1 MADIILDIEV
11 KGKKELKAAA
21 DEFMRAGKVSKK
33 LAESY
38 DALAAK
44 NKRAVDETRRL
55 RNVEKQLIV
64 EQERGNISRYK
75 RTQIMEEEKRK
86 SQEKVLT
93 DKILIDQEK
102 KRIKLLEEDAKR
114 TAKLVKLYAPARVA
128 LASYKRQVKDITT
141 AQKQKIIS
149 DKEAKTALAQ
159 LTKEYQQFTAG
170 VATGGNQFARFNVD
184 SYKSI
189 QKFKRNMSV
198 GFQQAGYQV
207 GDFIVQVQSGQ
218 SVLVALGQQGSQLAG
233 IFGPAGAVV
242 GAFIAAATAFGMIAI
257 AASKA
262 KKSMTGVQDLSKSF
276 APATK
281 TMTGAIK
288 NQHIEIFKLTRGIED
303 QNEAIGKQALQY
315 QKALQATNEYLASQ
329 EEDPRND
336 WQKIRANGL
345 KILGATIVKSDKQR
359 VQILEKQNEIYA
371 KLRDQAEKLR
381 AKEEKRKK
389 FLEEQLELKQ
399 KFLDAEKELDDA
411 GADAAIKA
419 SIAIANEEDKLAI
432 LRERASGLLNEK
444 QIQKL
449 IDEQAI
455 KDLKA
460 KLGLQLLHSENA
472 DAIIATRVAQLVEE
486 QKLTAELKEQ
496 ERILKRQSK
505 IGNKAILGMTDEEY
519 QYHLNMSA
527 YVEGRMAAP
536 DKARKGKAPPKPR
549 KAPKDPLQELMK
561 NLTLQERLLGVEKDR
576 ASVMKALGESYSKY
590 TPEQIDSAIE
600 LTEYIRKQNEA
611 LKAQQDALD
620 LIEDQAKQLAAPF
633 EDFFMTLVDGT
644 ATAQDAFR
652 TMAADI
658 ISSLYRI
665 LVVEQMVQS
674 IGGAIQGYLAGPV
687 QGPPGPPQQGHHYYG
702 GGYTGN
708 GPRSGGL
715 DGKGGFMAM
724 LHPRETVIDHTKG
737 QGAGGDSIVINQSFN
752 FSANGDE
759 SVRRIIA
766 QSAPQIA
773 SMTQQQIMDS
783 RRRGGQM
790 KATFR

>member
-1 MADIILDIEV
+1 
-11 KGKKELKAAA
+11 
-21 DEFMRAGKVSKK
+21 MRAGEVSRR
-33 LAESY
+33 LAADYS
-38 DALAAK
+38 AVAAK
-44 NKRAVDETRRL
+44 NKRLVDETRRL
-55 RNVEKQLIV
+55 EAVKKKLNTAVKDEI
-64 EQERGNISRYK
+64 ISRGQAT
-75 RTQIMEEEKRK
+75 RALDEEMRK
-86 SQEKVLT
+86 SKEKILT

-114 TAKLVKLYAPARVA
+114 TAKLVKAYAPARVA
-128 LASYKRQVKDITT
+128 LASYKKQVLEIKT
-141 AQKQKIIS
+141 AQKQKILS
-149 DKEAKTALAQ
+149 DKEAKAALAQ

-184 SYKSI
+184 TYKSI

-242 GAFIAAATAFGMIAI
+242 GAFVAAATAFGMIAI

-262 KKSMTGVQDLSKSF
+262 KKSMTGMQDLSNSF

-281 TMTGAIK
+281 TMTDAIK
-288 NQHIEIFKLTRGIED
+288 NQHMEIFKLTRGIDD

-315 QKALQATNEYLASQ
+315 QKALQTANEYLSSQ
-329 EEDPRND
+329 EKDNRSGL
-336 WQKIRANGL
+336 QRIRANGL
-345 KILGATIVKSDKQR
+345 KILGFQLVKSDKQR
-359 VQILEKQNEIYA
+359 VEQLEKQNEIYK
-371 KLRDQAEKLR
+371 KLKDQADALKE
-381 AKEEKRKK
+381 KEEKRKK

-444 QIQKL
+444 EIQKL

-472 DAIIATRVAQLVEE
+472 EDIISTRVAQLVEE

-496 ERILKRQSK
+496 ERILKRQAK

-536 DKARKGKAPPKPR
+536 DKATKGKAPPKPR

-561 NLTLQERLLGVEKDR
+561 SLTLQESLLGVEQDR
-576 ASVMKALGESYSKY
+576 AAVMKALGDSYSNY

-611 LKAQQDALD
+611 LKAQQDELD
-620 LIEDQAKQLAAPF
+620 RIDDQAKQLAAPF
-633 EDFFMTLVDGT
+633 DDFFMALVDGT
-644 ATAQDAFR
+644 TSAKDAFR
-652 TMAADI
+652 SMASDI
-658 ISSLYRI
+658 IQQLYRI
-665 LVVEQMVQS
+665 LVVEELVES
-674 IGGAIQGYLAGPV
+674 IGGAIKGAIAGPV
-687 QGPPGPPQQGHHYYG
+687 QGPNLPSADG
-702 GGYTGN
+702 GGYTGS

-724 LHPRETVIDHTKG
+724 LHPKETVIDHTKG
-737 QGAGGDSIVINQSFN
+737 QGAGGGTVVNQVFNISANTSDDTKRLITQTIAQASPAIINQSVGAVMN
-752 FSANGDE
+752 
-759 SVRRIIA
+759 
-766 QSAPQIA
+766 Q
-773 SMTQQQIMDS
+773 
-783 RRRGGQM
+783 RRRGGAM
-790 KATFR
+790 KSAFG